1 MTALRCSR
9 DHVNATLE
17 HLRTAG
23 EDGKECVVLW
33 LTPRAPVDFREV
45 TEVFRPLQQ
54 ARADQFRIPP
64 EAMSALMQHLRAR
77 KLKLAAQIHSHPFE
91 AFHSLADDHWAIV
104 RHVGALSIVVP
115 DFAANTTP
123 ENFTDRAK
131 FYRLS
136 AADQWLETEVF
147 PSVFE
152 ISS

>member
-9 DHVNATLE
+9 DQVNATLE

-33 LTPRAPVDFREV
+33 LTPRTSAGSHEV

-64 EAMSALMQHLRAR
+64 EAMSALMQHLRER
-77 KLKLAAQIHSHPFE
+77 KLKLVAQIHSHPFE

-115 DFAANTTP
+115 DFAANTAP
-123 ENFTDRAK
+123 ENFTDQAK
-131 FYRLS
+131 FYQLS
-136 AADQWLETEVF
+136 AADRWLETEVV

-152 ISS
+152 ILP